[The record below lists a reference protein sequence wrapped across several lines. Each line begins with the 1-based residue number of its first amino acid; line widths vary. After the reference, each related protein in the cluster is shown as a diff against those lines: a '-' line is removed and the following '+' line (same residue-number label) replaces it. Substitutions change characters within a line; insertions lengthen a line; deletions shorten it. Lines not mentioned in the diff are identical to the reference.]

1 MNVLALSDYQIV
13 IGLEVHVELKTGS
26 KLFCACA
33 ANFGAAPNS
42 QVCPVCLGLPGAL
55 PVLNEKAL
63 DYTIIAGLALNCEI
77 AEVSKF
83 DRKQYFYPDLPKAYQ
98 ISQYDQPFCK
108 NGWVEIQSEDGT
120 SKRIGILRAH
130 LEEETGKTIHSGS
143 GIFGSEYSLEDYNR
157 SGIPLIEIVSA
168 PDIRSPKEAKIYL
181 EKLKTLLEYTEI
193 SDCKMEEGSLRCD
206 ANISLR
212 SRGEEYGVLT
222 EIKNM
227 NSFRSVQAALE
238 YEAERQAKLLD
249 SGGKIVKQTR
259 AWDENKGI
267 TFFMRAKEEA
277 GDYRFFPD
285 PDLAPVIIDGDRV
298 KRLRQVLPELPDSR
312 QKRYMELWKLPQH
325 DAGLISCSRP
335 LAEFFE
341 ATVDLYG
348 EAKTV
353 GNWILGELLRLVRQ
367 EQSGLAGLKLTP
379 KQLAQL
385 LKMIDTGTI
394 NGKIAKTVLETMFKT
409 GKDPEVIVAER
420 GLTQITDSGQ
430 LKTIVT
436 EVLNANE
443 KTVFDY
449 LKGKEQAL
457 RFLVGQVMKGTKGK
471 ANPEIVNQMLQQEL
485 EKRRTNNQSEA
496 GLREIKV

>member
-1 MNVLALSDYQIV
+1 
-13 IGLEVHVELKTGS
+13 
-26 KLFCACA
+26 
-33 ANFGAAPNS
+33 
-42 QVCPVCLGLPGAL
+42 
-55 PVLNEKAL
+55 
-63 DYTIIAGLALNCEI
+63 
-77 AEVSKF
+77 
-83 DRKQYFYPDLPKAYQ
+83 
-98 ISQYDQPFCK
+98 
-108 NGWVEIQSEDGT
+108 
-120 SKRIGILRAH
+120 
-130 LEEETGKTIHSGS
+130 
-143 GIFGSEYSLEDYNR
+143 
-157 SGIPLIEIVSA
+157 
-168 PDIRSPKEAKIYL
+168 
-181 EKLKTLLEYTEI
+181 
-193 SDCKMEEGSLRCD
+193 
-206 ANISLR
+206 
-212 SRGEEYGVLT
+212 
-222 EIKNM
+222 
-227 NSFRSVQAALE
+227 
-238 YEAERQAKLLD
+238 
-249 SGGKIVKQTR
+249 
-259 AWDENKGI
+259 
-267 TFFMRAKEEA
+267 
-277 GDYRFFPD
+277 
-285 PDLAPVIIDGDRV
+285 
-298 KRLRQVLPELPDSR
+298 
-312 QKRYMELWKLPQH
+312 MELWKLPQH